1 MPFGKR
7 FLGAT
12 LLATLAAGCGGSSP
26 AAGTPP
32 PGAVIV
38 SAENILFVPG
48 SVNAPAGEAF
58 VLYFD
63 NRDTV
68 PHNAKL
74 VDSSGQTIVGG
85 GEPFTGPSAR
95 AVDVPALAAGTY
107 KFLCDVHPEMSAVL
121 IAD

>member
-1 MPFGKR
+1 
-7 FLGAT
+7 
-12 LLATLAAGCGGSSP
+12 
-26 AAGTPP
+26 
-32 PGAVIV
+32 VIV
-38 SAENILFVPG
+38 AAQNMVFVPS

-74 VDSSGQTIVGG
+74 VDSAGQTIVTG

-95 AVDVPALAAGTY
+95 QTDVPALAAGTY
-107 KFLCDVHPEMSAVL
+107 KFLCDVHPDMTGEL
-121 IAD
+121 IVAP